1 MFLTLKKKQKENER
15 EIESER
21 ASEREEYKNKENLAN
36 RKNEIRKATSNFCQR
51 RSVFSRDFI
60 ILHSRT

>member
-21 ASEREEYKNKENLAN
+21 ASEREEYKSKENFAN
-36 RKNEIRKATSNFCQR
+36 GKNEIRKTTSNFCQR
-51 RSVFSRDFI
+51 RSVFSKDFI

>member
-21 ASEREEYKNKENLAN
+21 ASEREEYKSKENLAN
-36 RKNEIRKATSNFCQR
+36 GKNEIRKATSNFCQR
-51 RSVFSRDFI
+51 RSVFSKDFI